1 MNKGMQQIHKTRWR
15 EMKRSLLNY
24 CGLFGVVSLLS
35 YTAAVVF
42 SPMAYPGY
50 NWIAQAVSDLSAEDA
65 PSRMLWNQLSSL
77 YNVCGLISIMMVCL
91 GVQGKLSR
99 PLRGGIYIFAIMEW
113 ISSVGYSMFPL
124 SESGYAGTL
133 QDKMHIVVT
142 VLVVVLSLL
151 SLVIIIV
158 ASIKKKEYRSYGIW
172 AGIALTMMLV
182 GALGANLAPAEY
194 FGIVER
200 FSVFAAVGFNAV
212 LGINLFKMP
221 AG

>member
-1 MNKGMQQIHKTRWR
+1 
-15 EMKRSLLNY
+15 MKRSLLNY